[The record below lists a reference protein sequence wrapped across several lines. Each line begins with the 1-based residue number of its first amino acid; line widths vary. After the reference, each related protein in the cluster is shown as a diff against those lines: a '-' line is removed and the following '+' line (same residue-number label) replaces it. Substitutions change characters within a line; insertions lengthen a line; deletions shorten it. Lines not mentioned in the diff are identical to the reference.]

1 MKKFRHLFILLLF
14 LVLCMSLPLGF
25 SSFSLGETEITEV
38 IPDNNVTLKNV
49 AFNSVTKKQY
59 TTVEMALKEANS
71 GDTVYLFPANVANT
85 TNEVTINENC
95 EIKSGVTLNLPYSYE
110 VSGDTYTFEWNLRE
124 GTNTTANKF
133 ADCDATAVKTNRKL
147 LLKIKQGVT
156 LTITGTLQI
165 GGILGTKTQELQG
178 YTSGSY
184 AEILL
189 ETGEGTNNLGAR
201 IVAENGSKIEC
212 QGYIKETSKTSSLIN
227 STQLILNEGALLYL
241 PFVVYDYQGGSATG
255 AIYTEGFS
263 AGIGDLG
270 SDYIDVP
277 AKNCP
282 FNLFD
287 CPNIQC
293 LTYVYSGSKV
303 EGYVSLYTGEVNII
317 ITLPASRN
325 TATATLISNENSV
338 INLTSGYL
346 SFKYE
351 HDNVL
356 YTTPNYNK
364 AKTYIKVYGTC
375 SNGALVMDLN
385 VQISKLK
392 VDTSSIYFPISYRF
406 DISVMNGGIL
416 NLEHSIKF
424 MNGFNLTINKGGI
437 VNVAENSNVIFYTQN
452 WTDTKTTVPY
462 VPNYNNSWQVTSKTV
477 TVGSSNVGEAK
488 LSNNG
493 TLNIYTSNFAGSV
506 ESTIADAKL
515 FIKNAINNV
524 STKEC
529 NGTGGRDGL
538 SYKFHITYSVNIS
551 ETNKITQFNKLMYS
565 EGNLLPGTY
574 YSKLSSDGNY
584 RFGQGP
590 ANINILGKD
599 EIEVG
604 VSEYY
609 SVEYNDYLYADR
621 VQWYGDEELIIN
633 NNESLNC
640 SITSNSIG
648 TFNIFV
654 NFLSGDTIIFTAN
667 KKIIVKEMS
676 NLGITIPNQN
686 YYLDIGDFTSIEIE
700 IRAEGIENY
709 SVSWSSENNDIAS
722 VDNLGVVTGISYGST
737 KIIAIISDNNGNNAR
752 AETTITVSNVVKV
765 KDFNVHD
772 GSTLLISRDSD
783 SGEESQT
790 CQINPTPSNATGNRT
805 VVSNNANKVSATIS
819 GNVLTAVSRTNED
832 IEIKLTI
839 STTNG
844 VNNTTISRTLNVQVK
859 KHDEGCVAEDTLI
872 TLSDGTQKLVQD
884 LKQGDLVKVFNHEE
898 GIYDVSPILFVAHE
912 EEPKSLNT
920 ILRLKFND
928 GSILDIINEHTLF
941 DSSINEFA
949 IININ
954 TVNNF
959 IGDTFPSITFN
970 CNNVIRKDVKLL
982 DYEIFEKETK
992 IYQPVTYYHM
1002 NCFTNNLLT
1011 LPGRLEGLINYFEY
1025 NDDMSYNI
1033 DYMEEMKNTYGFFT
1047 YNDLKDYFTEEVFYA
1062 LPMKYAKVAIG
1073 KGMIT
1078 FEEFI
1083 ALINDHLRYMS

>member
-1 MKKFRHLFILLLF
+1 MKKFKHLFILLF

-38 IPDNNVTLKNV
+38 VPNNNVTLKNV
-49 AFNSVTKKQY
+49 AYNSITNKHY

-71 GDTVYLFPANVANT
+71 GDTIYLFPSNVANT

-110 VSGDTYTFEWNLRE
+110 VSGENYTFERNKRK
-124 GTNTTANKF
+124 GTNSIANKF
-133 ADCDATAVKTNRKL
+133 ADCDATAVKANRKL

-156 LTITGTLQI
+156 LTIKGTLQI
-165 GGILGTKTQELQG
+165 GGILGAKTQEMQG

-255 AIYTEGFS
+255 AIYTEGFK
-263 AGIGDLG
+263 AGI
-270 SDYIDVP
+270 SDIGGYIDVP

-293 LTYVYSGSKV
+293 LTYIYSESKV
-303 EGYVSLYTGEVNII
+303 EGYVSLYTGEKD
-317 ITLPASRN
+317 LYLEKLDESWN
-325 TATATLISNENSV
+325 TETATLISNENSV

-346 SFKYE
+346 TFKYE

-385 VQISKLK
+385 VQLAKLK

-462 VPNYNNSWQVTSKTV
+462 VPNYDNSWQVTSKTV

-488 LSNNG
+488 LICNG
-493 TLNIYTSNFAGSV
+493 TLNIYTSNFAGNV

-515 FIKNAINNV
+515 FIKNATNNV

-529 NGTGGRDGL
+529 NGTGEL
-538 SYKFHITYSVNIS
+538 VIIQVSYVFSITYSVNIS
-551 ETNKITQFNKLMYS
+551 ETNKITHFNKLMYT

-590 ANINILGKD
+590 TNINILGKD

-604 VSEYY
+604 VNEYY
-609 SVEYNDYLYADR
+609 SVEYNDYLYADS

-633 NNESLNC
+633 NNKSLNC

-667 KKIIVKEMS
+667 KTIIVKDKS

-686 YYLDIGDFTSIEIE
+686 YYLDIGDYTSITTE
-700 IRAEGIENY
+700 IRADGIENY

-722 VDNLGVVTGISYGST
+722 VDNLGVGY
-737 KIIAIISDNNGNNAR
+737 R
-752 AETTITVSNVVKV
+752 
-765 KDFNVHD
+765 H
-772 GSTLLISRDSD
+772 
-783 SGEESQT
+783 
-790 CQINPTPSNATGNRT
+790 
-805 VVSNNANKVSATIS
+805 
-819 GNVLTAVSRTNED
+819 
-832 IEIKLTI
+832 
-839 STTNG
+839 
-844 VNNTTISRTLNVQVK
+844 
-859 KHDEGCVAEDTLI
+859 
-872 TLSDGTQKLVQD
+872 
-884 LKQGDLVKVFNHEE
+884 
-898 GIYDVSPILFVAHE
+898 
-912 EEPKSLNT
+912 
-920 ILRLKFND
+920 
-928 GSILDIINEHTLF
+928 
-941 DSSINEFA
+941 
-949 IININ
+949 
-954 TVNNF
+954 
-959 IGDTFPSITFN
+959 
-970 CNNVIRKDVKLL
+970 
-982 DYEIFEKETK
+982 
-992 IYQPVTYYHM
+992 
-1002 NCFTNNLLT
+1002 
-1011 LPGRLEGLINYFEY
+1011 
-1025 NDDMSYNI
+1025 
-1033 DYMEEMKNTYGFFT
+1033 
-1047 YNDLKDYFTEEVFYA
+1047 
-1062 LPMKYAKVAIG
+1062 
-1073 KGMIT
+1073 
-1078 FEEFI
+1078 
-1083 ALINDHLRYMS
+1083 